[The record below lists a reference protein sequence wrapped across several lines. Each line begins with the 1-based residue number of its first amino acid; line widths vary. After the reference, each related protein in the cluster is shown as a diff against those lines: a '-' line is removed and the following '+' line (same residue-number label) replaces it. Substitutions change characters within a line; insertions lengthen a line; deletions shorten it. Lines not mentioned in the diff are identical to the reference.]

1 MPRSD
6 QSEQTLKSMEGYNL
20 GNRRSLDAYAKYS
33 GIDTQ
38 NQRKLPKSCRKS
50 WVPWDRDDHYSELE
64 AAKPEEHE
72 APQAPEQKPPSMK
85 YEEPVLVV
93 ANYKE
98 RATHNAQGAGTNRKK
113 SEIDLD
119 KKAAD
124 VLADAV
130 HEIASGAEAQDKQ
143 KGDNSATIMAF
154 FVLVILSGVGFSMF
168 QMLKRRQTKLV

>member
-72 APQAPEQKPPSMK
+72 EHEQKPPSMK
-85 YEEPVLVV
+85 YEEPVV

-98 RATHNAQGAGTNRKK
+98 RATHKAQGAGTNRKK

-124 VLADAV
+124 AV
-130 HEIASGAEAQDKQ
+130 HEIASGAKA
-143 KGDNSATIMAF
+143 
-154 FVLVILSGVGFSMF
+154 
-168 QMLKRRQTKLV
+168 